1 MSDITVIQ
9 PLPETSAT
17 GAAPAPKPGLAERLA
32 GIDRVLLAT
41 LAVLAVLALADG
53 TQVKASVLFTVNAL
67 VSIAPFFLLSVLA
80 AAGAKATGLD
90 RQIARAFQS
99 RPLTAVTLAALFGA
113 LSPFCSCG
121 VVPVIAGLLGAG
133 VPLAPVMAFWIAS
146 PLMDPQMF
154 LLMLAVY
161 GVPFTLFKAGAAVV
175 MGLAAGYGTH
185 LLVARG
191 AFADPLKGA
200 VTSCCGAR
208 KRALATAPVAW
219 AFWREGERRQLFAG
233 EARATSW
240 FLFKWLALAFV
251 IESLMVAYIP
261 ADQIGRFLGSGHW
274 WAVPASVLAGIPAY
288 LNGFAAIPTVKA
300 LMDLGMAPGAG
311 MAFMLAGGVT
321 SIPAAMAVWALVKRD
336 TFLWY
341 IALGLVGSLVAG
353 LAAEALLG

>member
-1 MSDITVIQ
+1 MSETILTQ
-9 PLPETSAT
+9 PPVGPWT
-17 GAAPAPKPGLAERLA
+17 RLLHR
-32 GIDRVLLAT
+32 IDRVVLAT
-41 LAVLAVLALADG
+41 LAVVAVLALADVAQAEA
-53 TQVKASVLFTVNAL
+53 TVRFTVAAL
-67 VSIAPFFLLSVLA
+67 SSIAPFFLLSVLA

-99 RPLTAVTLAALFGA
+99 RPTTAVLLAALFGA
-113 LSPFCSCG
+113 FSPFCSCG

-154 LLMLAVY
+154 LLTLAEF
-161 GVPFTLFKAGAAVV
+161 GLPFTLFKAAAAVA

-208 KRALATAPVAW
+208 KRALAAAPVAW
-219 AFWREGERRQLFAG
+219 AFWREAERQAVFRD
-233 EARATSW
+233 ESRATGW
-240 FLFKWLALAFV
+240 CLFKWLTLAFV
-251 IESLMVAYIP
+251 VESLMVAYIP
-261 ADQIGRFLGSGHW
+261 ADQIGRFLGGGQW

-288 LNGFAAIPTVKA
+288 LNGFAAIPTVKG

-321 SIPAAMAVWALVKRD
+321 SIPAAMAVWALVKRG

-341 IALGLVGSLVAG
+341 ITLGLAGSLAAG
-353 LAAEALLG
+353 LAAQALLG